1 MSSNEKKSE
10 KIKWSAQW
18 EIRFFNL
25 KILRGGGRVTSLQ
38 RGLKRKL
45 KKKSTKGWHGVTEMK
60 LATVRL
66 LHCMQGLEK
75 SRKTL
80 IFEKKRRKALFFCA
94 HCTLKAADTSEN
106 PLFFKIKM
114 PLHGTNI
121 MTKN

>member
-1 MSSNEKKSE
+1 
-10 KIKWSAQW
+10 
-18 EIRFFNL
+18 
-25 KILRGGGRVTSLQ
+25 
-38 RGLKRKL
+38 
-45 KKKSTKGWHGVTEMK
+45 MK

-80 IFEKKRRKALFFCA
+80 IFEKKRGGMLSFFCA

-106 PLFFKIKM
+106 PLFFTIEM